1 MVLNKEKK
9 ADIFADFHLDE
20 GVADNEESLNQLVER
35 EQKSVLSPA
44 DRDAFAEFDLDKIVR
59 ETEEHL
65 RKQQIVIDDEDED
78 GLIRPSSRGWE
89 SARAAT
95 SSLRG
100 LAALRRPPQFLSQRP
115 ATKDNGDIPSLRNLS
130 SRLEKRETDRNIAL
144 GGDSGPVVPQIK
156 PKINPKKPSK
166 ATPLSKK
173 KKPAIASRSGST
185 ITTKIEEED
194 EMESDSDEDSISDD
208 DDVEKG
214 GNGDD
219 DDDDDDDSLIV
230 VRRSKKRKEKEVI
243 TRSSTGM
250 PIGGM
255 LASSTKKRASTSA
268 DPSDYRWISPH
279 KADKIFNDFDIDTI
293 VKDYEQY
300 HRKVNFG
307 VSTKRGSGVN
317 NDDDDDEDDE
327 QVLGIKKRY
336 QNIKT
341 FWLENFP
348 RTHAILFRITIPLT
362 LIMLVTFFL
371 GIQLAHYEKGEEIK
385 NNDDLIRNQYN
396 FTDFPEP
403 ELQFVADGPGACF
416 DHYMTLK
423 VPEYENQYNETDL
436 NGLDFPPV
444 SLGIGKAD
452 DLVGEL
458 RSYMRNCTH
467 HVNAAL
473 EEYKKYKQREIKVV
487 SQSSLTFN
495 WIRCWDQDALGSNA
509 LGPVDP
515 FFATQA
521 QKDAAIQQPT
531 FFYDTWQENRIALY
545 TKYLAENYT
554 KTEAES
560 KSVEEASGAGMCS
573 ANRSAS
579 AWFWFVFMTTVG
591 YGNVSPITFEGR
603 LFVSLIGWITVILW
617 AVILYI
623 AGRVLGIIFDDIF
636 RRLGCRKLT
645 GNVPSV
651 MFWGTLSILY
661 IIFLGEYYAAWY
673 NGRAHPGKVRFTPF
687 GLTRMKTGNE
697 GDLLGVEDAYWF
709 SYISLLTVGKQNDVV
724 KSR

>member
-1 MVLNKEKK
+1 MVVNKEKK

-20 GVADNEESLNQLVER
+20 GVTDNEESLNQLVER
-35 EQKSVLSPA
+35 EQKSVLSPS

-59 ETEEHL
+59 ETEERL
-65 RKQQIVIDDEDED
+65 RKQQIEIDDDDDD

-100 LAALRRPPQFLSQRP
+100 LATLRRPPQFLSQRP
-115 ATKDNGDIPSLRNLS
+115 VTKDNGDIPSLRSLS
-130 SRLEKRETDRNIAL
+130 SRLGKHDTDRSIVL
-144 GGDSGPVVPQIK
+144 GADSGSAVPKIK
-156 PKINPKKPSK
+156 PKITTKKPSN

-173 KKPAIASRSGST
+173 KKPANASRSGST
-185 ITTKIEEED
+185 IPTSIEEED
-194 EMESDSDEDSISDD
+194 EMESDNDEDSLSDD

-214 GNGDD
+214 GNRD

-230 VRRSKKRKEKEVI
+230 VRRSKKRKEKDVI

-255 LASSTKKRASTSA
+255 LTSSTKKRASTSA

-279 KADKIFNDFDIDTI
+279 KADNIFEDFDIDTI

-300 HRKVNFG
+300 HRKANFG
-307 VSTKRGSGVN
+307 VNMKTGNGVG
-317 NDDDDDEDDE
+317 NDEDDDEDDE

-336 QNIKT
+336 RNIKT
-341 FWLENFP
+341 FWLDNFP
-348 RTHAILFRITIPLT
+348 RTHAILFRIAIPLA
-362 LIMLVTFFL
+362 LIMLITWFL
-371 GIQLAHYEKGEEIK
+371 GIPLAHFEKGEEIK
-385 NNDDLIRNQYN
+385 TNNDIIKNMYN
-396 FTDFPEP
+396 FTDFQEP

-423 VPEYENQYNETDL
+423 VPEYEKQYNKTDL
-436 NGLDFPPV
+436 NGLDFPPI
-444 SLGIGKAD
+444 SPGIGKAE

-458 RSYMRNCTH
+458 ESYMRNCTN

-473 EEYKKYKQREIKVV
+473 EEYKKYKQREIKVA

-495 WIRCWDQDALGSNA
+495 WIRCWDEDELGSNVA
-509 LGPVDP
+509 GPVDP
-515 FFATQA
+515 FFPSQA
-521 QKDAAIQQPT
+521 QKDAAIRQPT
-531 FFYDTWQENRIALY
+531 FFYDTWQNNRTALY
-545 TKYLAENYT
+545 KKYLAENYNE
-554 KTEAES
+554 TEAES
-560 KSVEEASGAGMCS
+560 KSIEEASGAGMCS
-573 ANRSAS
+573 VNKSAS

-603 LFVSLIGWITVILW
+603 LFVALIGWITVIIW

-651 MFWGTLSILY
+651 IFWGTLSILY
-661 IIFLGEYYAAWY
+661 VIFLGEYYAMWF
-673 NGRAHPGKVRFTPF
+673 NNRAHPGRVRFTPF
-687 GLTRMKTGNE
+687 GLTRLKAGNE
-697 GDLLGVEDAYWF
+697 GDLLDVQDAYWF
-709 SYISLLTVGKQNDVV
+709 SYISLLTVGKQNEVV
-724 KSR
+724 KRT